1 MGQVSIVGWVAINR
15 KARIALDVGDDPY
28 FFNNSSL
35 PDTRSEVA
43 LPLIA
48 RGRLLGVLDVPNRL
62 ALNADDHDDQCHF
75 RTLVERFDHV
85 RGQFDG
91 EFNISAII
99 HQLRPHTDMSA
110 SHLFVSF
117 QTGNQ
122 HCVLFAQATLTVSL
136 LAFSKNSLAQA

>member
-1 MGQVSIVGWVAINR
+1 MDKRWVVFLVFEQQADN
-15 KARIALDVGDDPY
+15 
-28 FFNNSSL
+28 
-35 PDTRSEVA
+35 
-43 LPLIA
+43 
-48 RGRLLGVLDVPNRL
+48 PNRL